1 MESVESDATSGG
13 KVDVKALAT
22 FFQRLESKSQ
32 ETGPRQ
38 QTPTDCLKSTTLT
51 ADSEAASQSPV
62 SQRDVSCQTS
72 EGEDGIAD
80 MKRLG
85 EGLQTSCRPVP
96 QPRISLL
103 RKQSQST
110 CCTSNL
116 HNVRASGR
124 PYCHSLSSDESFVL
138 ARGTRILEEEENEYE
153 SNYDDEEDVYEELP
167 AEYHCGSKLSC
178 ESSQRKNS
186 RSKSL
191 GSLILRSKM
200 LSSRILREEKGR
212 KAFFAFTRS
221 KETRD
226 LPKPPSINVV
236 NASIEQLNKQILSNA
251 DQVADVY
258 HSNDCSEPYYD
269 VRELLGSDAGA
280 SQSDDYYERIS
291 SPLSDSDGLYEEVY
305 GSVRSDATYES
316 LPFQGYASSD
326 RVEYVEIDA
335 RKTAELEAK
344 IQKEQKLLQ
353 KRQKEESD
361 KLRRKYNVTGQE
373 VPVNYGIVKQDARRT
388 KYNLRVKKGEVV
400 LVLRMED
407 NPPGLWLAKN
417 ERSEVGYV
425 QLANIS
431 FDADVVKALMH
442 VKYSD

>member
-1 MESVESDATSGG
+1 MESPESGSTSAA

-22 FFQRLESKSQ
+22 FFQRLECRSQ
-32 ETGPRQ
+32 ETGPR
-38 QTPTDCLKSTTLT
+38 PGPAESLKSTP
-51 ADSEAASQSPV
+51 ADNEASQSPV
-62 SQRDVSCQTS
+62 SLRDVSCQTS
-72 EGEDGIAD
+72 EGGDVIAD
-80 MKRLG
+80 LKPLR

-96 QPRISLL
+96 QPRISIL

-110 CCTSNL
+110 CCTSNSHL
-116 HNVRASGR
+116 RASGR
-124 PYCHSLSSDESFVL
+124 PYCHSLSSDDSFVF
-138 ARGTRILEEEENEYE
+138 ARGRRILEQEENEYE
-153 SNYDDEEDVYEELP
+153 SNYDDEEDIYEELP

-178 ESSQRKNS
+178 DTSHRKNS

-191 GSLILRSKM
+191 GSLILRSKI

-212 KAFFAFTRS
+212 KAFFPFTRS

-226 LPKPPSINVV
+226 LPKPPPSIKVV
-236 NASIEQLNKQILSNA
+236 NASIEQLNKQVVSNP
-251 DQVADVY
+251 DQTAESY
-258 HSNDCSEPYYD
+258 HGNDCSEPYYD

-280 SQSDDYYERIS
+280 SQSDDYYESIS
-291 SPLSDSDGLYEEVY
+291 SPLSDSDGIYEEVY
-305 GSVRSDATYES
+305 GSVESDATYES
-316 LPFQGYASSD
+316 LPFQAYASCD

-344 IQKEQKLLQ
+344 IQKEQKLLE
-353 KRQKEESD
+353 KRQKEESE

-373 VPVNYGIVKQDARRT
+373 VPVNYGIVKQDAKRT
-388 KYNLRVKKGEVV
+388 KLNLRVKKGEVV

-442 VKYSD
+442 VKSVSD